1 MFEVLKRAY
10 GVLKIQQSLT
20 DEYAGSRTAW
30 TLSRGT
36 KLFHLADTKNQ
47 FAIAAKWVANT
58 ASISNIIGM
67 MALRRAKNF
76 SNAVRREVC
85 IDSVNS

>member
-1 MFEVLKRAY
+1 MNTPDPELHGRQAVAQHF
-10 GVLKIQQSLT
+10 
-20 DEYAGSRTAW
+20 
-30 TLSRGT
+30 
-36 KLFHLADTKNQ
+36 FHLADTKNQ
-47 FAIAAKWVANT
+47 FAIAAQWVANT